1 MNNMHLTFKKYIIF
15 IITYLYLFCAFSYA
29 DNVKNITINGNDRV
43 SSETIKVFTSIKL
56 GDEINTDKLNQ
67 IIKNLYETNFFENIS
82 VNFENHELIMLV
94 IGFAGQALFACR
106 FILQWLTSESV
117 GKSVIPIGFWYC
129 SLGGGSVMLIY
140 AIWREDPVFI
150 CGQGVGLLI
159 YLRNLYFIHR
169 EKNQKID

>member
-1 MNNMHLTFKKYIIF
+1 MISMLSDSIE
-15 IITYLYLFCAFSYA
+15 
-29 DNVKNITINGNDRV
+29 VG
-43 SSETIKVFTSIKL
+43 SIKL
-56 GDEINTDKLNQ
+56 AS
-67 IIKNLYETNFFENIS
+67 IIILIFPFFEKRLS
-82 VNFENHELIMLV
+82 ENPELIMLV

-150 CGQGVGLLI
+150 CGQGIGLLI

>member
-1 MNNMHLTFKKYIIF
+1 MISMLSDSIE
-15 IITYLYLFCAFSYA
+15 
-29 DNVKNITINGNDRV
+29 VG
-43 SSETIKVFTSIKL
+43 SIKL
-56 GDEINTDKLNQ
+56 AS
-67 IIKNLYETNFFENIS
+67 IIILIFPFFEKRLS
-82 VNFENHELIMLV
+82 ENPELIMLV

>member
-1 MNNMHLTFKKYIIF
+1 MISMLSDSIE
-15 IITYLYLFCAFSYA
+15 
-29 DNVKNITINGNDRV
+29 VG
-43 SSETIKVFTSIKL
+43 SIKL
-56 GDEINTDKLNQ
+56 AS
-67 IIKNLYETNFFENIS
+67 IIILIFPFFEQS
-82 VNFENHELIMLV
+82 LSENPELIMLV

>member
-1 MNNMHLTFKKYIIF
+1 MISMLSDFIEVGSSKLASIIIIIF
-15 IITYLYLFCAFSYA
+15 P
-29 DNVKNITINGNDRV
+29 
-43 SSETIKVFTSIKL
+43 
-56 GDEINTDKLNQ
+56 
-67 IIKNLYETNFFENIS
+67 FFEQRLS
-82 VNFENHELIMLV
+82 ENPELIMLV
-94 IGFAGQALFACR
+94 IGFAGQALFASR

-150 CGQGVGLLI
+150 CGQGLGLFI

-169 EKNQKID
+169 EQNPKTN

>member
-1 MNNMHLTFKKYIIF
+1 MISMLSDSIE
-15 IITYLYLFCAFSYA
+15 
-29 DNVKNITINGNDRV
+29 VG
-43 SSETIKVFTSIKL
+43 SIKL
-56 GDEINTDKLNQ
+56 AS
-67 IIKNLYETNFFENIS
+67 IIILIFPFFEQRLS
-82 VNFENHELIMLV
+82 ENPELIMLV

-159 YLRNLYFIHR
+159 YLRYLYFIHR